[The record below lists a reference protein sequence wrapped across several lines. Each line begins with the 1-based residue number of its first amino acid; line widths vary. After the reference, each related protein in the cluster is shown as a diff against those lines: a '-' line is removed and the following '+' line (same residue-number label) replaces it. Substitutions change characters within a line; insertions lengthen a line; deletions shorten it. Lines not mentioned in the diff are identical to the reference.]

1 MTRAREGTS
10 SKSIPTRSVVRDI
23 CFPCAPCS
31 TISMRVCRVAVPA
44 SADENVPYDARPVL
58 RHPNKAGKLT
68 IGSTGTEMASFS
80 SRSHS
85 IRVSRPCGSSVM
97 PINRT
102 LRKCMPCISTISS
115 IRSVEKDCRSDRR
128 SASDVRWVKRV
139 RDSKERINDLGTVV
153 LPASGDPLQTTSS
166 TAKCLSAFNE
176 VRGKLQAKSCHKGQM
191 MNKVLG

>member
-1 MTRAREGTS
+1 MTLAREGTS

-44 SADENVPYDARPVL
+44 STDENVPYDARPVL
-58 RHPNKAGKLT
+58 RHPNKTGKLT
-68 IGSTGTEMASFS
+68 MDSAGTEMASFS

-85 IRVSRPCGSSVM
+85 IRLSRPCESSVM

-102 LRKCMPCISTISS
+102 LRKCTPCISTISS
-115 IRSVEKDCRSDRR
+115 IRSVGKDCRSDKR

-139 RDSKERINDLGTVV
+139 RDSNERINDLEIVV
-153 LPASGDPLQTTSS
+153 LPASGDPLQTSS
-166 TAKCLSAFNE
+166 SMAKCLSAFNE
-176 VRGKLQAKSCHKGQM
+176 VRGKLQAKSYYKGQM
-191 MNKVLG
+191 TNKVLG